1 MANETDKNESRI
13 IGEIEEAPNFD
24 KLYEIIKNK
33 ETIAGFKYNF
43 NADFLVDKIN
53 QIREE
58 LKDSQ
63 KEGDIKDLNPEAIK
77 RFMVMENM
85 TIKELILYIT
95 RKDGLRAKVIELA
108 IDEVIERKGR

>member
-1 MANETDKNESRI
+1 MTNENELRI
-13 IGEIEEAPNFD
+13 IGEIEQAPNFD

-33 ETIAGFKYNF
+33 ETIAGSKYSCK
-43 NADFLVDKIN
+43 ADFLVDRIN

-63 KEGDIKDLNPEAIK
+63 REGDIKDLNPEAIK

-85 TIKELILYIT
+85 TIRKLILYIT
-95 RKDGLRAKVIELA
+95 RSDGLRAKVIELA
-108 IDEVIERKGR
+108 INEII